1 MKFST
6 SLESLSGLQQ
16 DYGSISIDISKLD
29 MKKVELF
36 ETKHIDLVRKL
47 DNWILYPNQNLL
59 TYIVKLSK
67 VVDELYSLRDI
78 TIYRGMTVSKF
89 GSKYQETMGL
99 TETSWLGTAKLKKG
113 VVPGYKFDYT
123 ATRATSFSW
132 DENIARAFGNL
143 VVSGVSKYGSPRL
156 VITDELAYIV
166 SKLRKLPDPDTQREV
181 IVLPPSKLSC
191 KVLYV

>member
-132 DENIARAFGNL
+132 NENIARAFGNL

-191 KVLYV
+191 EVLYV